1 MLGIEAAERRAER
14 REQGWIGVAAGK
26 VARVRRQRGAA
37 DHSQR
42 RLGRN
47 DGSAATVGADEATL
61 LERAVGRGDG
71 RRAYL
76 ELARQVPNGRQ
87 SLGGSEPLL
96 GDRRLD
102 RRRDRGG
109 AGSAFDALC

>member
-1 MLGIEAAERRAER
+1 
-14 REQGWIGVAAGK
+14 
-26 VARVRRQRGAA
+26 
-37 DHSQR
+37 
-42 RLGRN
+42 LGRN
-47 DGSAATVGADEATL
+47 DGSAATIGADEAAL
-61 LERAVGRGDG
+61 LERAVRGGDG

-76 ELARQVPNGRQ
+76 ELARKVSNGRQ

-109 AGSAFDALC
+109 TGSAFDAMC